1 MWLFYTG
8 EITMENMFTTKS
20 DYVFRYLKEQILSNE
35 LEPGE
40 NLVISK
46 ISKELNISAIP
57 VREALKALE
66 NEGLVEIEAHK
77 TAKVVTF
84 SLEKLKQIG
93 TVRAGLEGYA
103 ARLAVEYINQEQL
116 DRLDNILEETKEA
129 MQKHDSE
136 VFNAKNMEFHRYLYQ
151 IPPFPM
157 LYDMIISV
165 WDGGKWTRAIFAIS
179 PDRMDTSFKEHLEIV
194 EALKSKDQDKVEKLV
209 RQHRMNASQQLED
222 VILKQKK

>member
-1 MWLFYTG
+1 
-8 EITMENMFTTKS
+8 MENMFTTKS
-20 DYVFRYLKEQILSNE
+20 DYIFRQLKEKILSSE

-46 ISKELNISAIP
+46 ISQEYNVSAIP

-84 SLEKLKQIG
+84 SIEKIKQIG
-93 TVRAGLEGYA
+93 TIRAGLEGYA
-103 ARLAVEYINQEQL
+103 ARLAVEYMTQDHLE
-116 DRLDNILEETKEA
+116 RLEKILEETKEA
-129 MQKHDSE
+129 VRMHDSE
-136 VFNAKNMEFHRYLYQ
+136 TFNFKNLEFHRYLYQ

-179 PDRMDTSFKEHLEIV
+179 PDRMDSSFKEHSEIV
-194 EALKSKDQDKVEKLV
+194 EAIKENDQDKVEKLV
-209 RQHRMNASQQLED
+209 RQHRIKASKQLEES
-222 VILKQKK
+222 IRKQKK